1 MKEEQNLNLNNEEQG
16 IQSGDE
22 KYINLVD
29 NNKKLKEELMLK
41 ENMINNIKK
50 ELNTKNEIFEEINRM
65 KAEMES
71 YLQTMDKLYGE
82 IESRDGII
90 KQLKNDIQ
98 VIQNKYQSEINEL
111 KNKNNITEI
120 NNLKGDDKLLS
131 ELKASKENELKLN
144 HIKN

>member
-1 MKEEQNLNLNNEEQG
+1 MKKNASLIELLGEKISNYEKLIEQMKEEQNLNLNNEEQG

-98 VIQNKYQSEINEL
+98 VIQNKYRVKSTN
-111 KNKNNITEI
+111 
-120 NNLKGDDKLLS
+120 
-131 ELKASKENELKLN
+131 
-144 HIKN
+144 

>member
-1 MKEEQNLNLNNEEQG
+1 MKKNASLIELLGEKISNFEKLIEQMKEEQNLNLNNEEQG

-98 VIQNKYQSEINEL
+98 VIQNKYRVKSTN
-111 KNKNNITEI
+111 
-120 NNLKGDDKLLS
+120 
-131 ELKASKENELKLN
+131 
-144 HIKN
+144 

>member
-98 VIQNKYQSEINEL
+98 VIQNKYRVKSTN
-111 KNKNNITEI
+111 
-120 NNLKGDDKLLS
+120 
-131 ELKASKENELKLN
+131 
-144 HIKN
+144 